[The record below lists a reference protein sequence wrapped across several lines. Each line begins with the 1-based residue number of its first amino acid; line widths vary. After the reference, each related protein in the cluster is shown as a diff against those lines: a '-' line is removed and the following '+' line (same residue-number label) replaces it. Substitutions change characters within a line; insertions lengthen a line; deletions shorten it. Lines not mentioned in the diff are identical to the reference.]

1 MPLYPDSLPT
11 LGALPGLPNWAGTPL
26 EEEEDLS
33 LTDLFWPT
41 PDLKDELDVVPPS
54 VSAPEPR
61 RSKYV
66 LSIARYYATLTD
78 IDPRKAHK

>member
-1 MPLYPDSLPT
+1 MSLHPDSLPT
-11 LGALPGLPNWAGTPL
+11 LGALPGLPNRAGTPL
-26 EEEEDLS
+26 EEEDLS
-33 LTDLFWPT
+33 LTDLFWLT
-41 PDLKDELDVVPPS
+41 PDLKDELDVVPSS

-61 RSKYV
+61 RSKHV

>member
-1 MPLYPDSLPT
+1 MSLPT
-11 LGALPGLPNWAGTPL
+11 AVLGLPNKAVTP
-26 EEEEDLS
+26 EEEEDDDDENLG
-33 LTDLFWPT
+33 LTGLFWLPILMT
-41 PDLKDELDVVPPS
+41 LSPPS

-61 RSKYV
+61 RSKRM